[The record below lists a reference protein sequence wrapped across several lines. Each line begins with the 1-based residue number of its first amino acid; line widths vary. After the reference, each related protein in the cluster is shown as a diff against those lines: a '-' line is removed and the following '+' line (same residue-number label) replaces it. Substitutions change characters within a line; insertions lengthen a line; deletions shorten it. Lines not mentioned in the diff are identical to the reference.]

1 MPVLEDVASDNTAGA
16 HPAVLAAVVA
26 ANEGRTT
33 SYGLDPWTSRAM
45 ELVCDR
51 LGALA
56 AAPVLTGTA
65 SNVLSLQLLLRPHE
79 AVICAGTA
87 HIDVDECGAPE
98 RYLGCKLL
106 PVATPDGKLTP
117 ALLADRVRDV
127 GDPHRNRVRVVSISQ
142 PTELGTLYTRDEL
155 RALAATARDHGL
167 LLHVDGAR
175 LQMAAAAL
183 GCTLGEAAGAPD
195 VDVVSLG
202 ATKCGALAAEAVV
215 VYREG
220 LADALDY
227 QRKQAMQLA
236 SKLRFVGAQHVALLE
251 ADLWREIATTA
262 NSMAARMG
270 EGLEGIEG
278 VALAVPVQTNAV
290 FALLEPAAREA
301 LAERYAF
308 GIWNGGLSRFMSA
321 WDTTPE
327 RVDAFVAEV
336 GAAVAR
342 TGARG

>member
-45 ELVCDR
+45 ELVRDR

-236 SKLRFVGAQHVALLE
+236 SKLRFVGAQYVALLE
-251 ADLWREIATTA
+251 HDLWHELATTA
-262 NSMAARMG
+262 NAMATRLG
-270 EGLEGIEG
+270 EGLSQVVG
-278 VALAVPVQTNAV
+278 VELAHPVDTNAV
-290 FALLEPAAREA
+290 FARLSAGARDELSA
-301 LAERYAF
+301 RYAF
-308 GIWNGGLSRFMSA
+308 GLWKGDLARFMTA
-321 WDTTPE
+321 WDTTPASL
-327 RVDAFVAEV
+327 DAFVAQV
-336 GAAVAR
+336 RAAVA
-342 TGARG
+342 AA